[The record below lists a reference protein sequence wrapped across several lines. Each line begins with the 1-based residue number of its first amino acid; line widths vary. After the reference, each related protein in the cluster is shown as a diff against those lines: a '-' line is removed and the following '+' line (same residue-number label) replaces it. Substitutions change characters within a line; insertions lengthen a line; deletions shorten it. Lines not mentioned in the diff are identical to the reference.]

1 MKPEIKPDD
10 LQTWAGYIQQKLFA
24 SFVFSEHLVG
34 VQHNKDVKTGLEEQ
48 AQQSSFPT
56 PQKGVHLSIIQTYT
70 CTESFPQTERLCDAR
85 INELQHLMD
94 FIYNQS
100 ALLPLGEKL

>member
-10 LQTWAGYIQQKLFA
+10 LQTWAGYIQHKLFA

-56 PQKGVHLSIIQTYT
+56 PQK
-70 CTESFPQTERLCDAR
+70 ESTSPSYRRTHA
-85 INELQHLMD
+85 
-94 FIYNQS
+94 QS
-100 ALLPLGEKL
+100 LFLKRRDSVTPG